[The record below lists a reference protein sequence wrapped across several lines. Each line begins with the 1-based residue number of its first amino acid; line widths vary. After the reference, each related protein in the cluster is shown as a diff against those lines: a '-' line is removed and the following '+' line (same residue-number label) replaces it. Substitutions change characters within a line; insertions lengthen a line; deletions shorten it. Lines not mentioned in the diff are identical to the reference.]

1 LSGQQSGLNFSIQNA
16 PAATFHEQYNAGP
29 RVVAGNYFGAM
40 GIPLLKGRL
49 FAESDSQDSPRAVL
63 INMSAER
70 RYWPAGDALGKHVR
84 AAGEAWREVV
94 GVVGDVR
101 HDGLAANTGPELY
114 FPHAQEPSPAMNVVV
129 RAAGDPLAMI
139 PMLRQEL
146 KVIDKNQPITRINT
160 MDTLVGESVARPR
173 LYASVLA
180 AFAALALLL
189 AAVGTYGVI
198 SYSVAQRTREIGLRM
213 ALGAQRTDVLSLVTR
228 SGLVLGAV
236 GIAVGGAAAVPLRT
250 FITKLLFQTDDH
262 DPVAYA
268 TAAALLISVS
278 CVASLLP
285 AWRALRGDPV
295 KALRHE

>member
-1 LSGQQSGLNFSIQNA
+1 
-16 PAATFHEQYNAGP
+16 
-29 RVVAGNYFGAM
+29 
-40 GIPLLKGRL
+40 
-49 FAESDSQDSPRAVL
+49 
-63 INMSAER
+63 
-70 RYWPAGDALGKHVR
+70 
-84 AAGEAWREVV
+84 
-94 GVVGDVR
+94 
-101 HDGLAANTGPELY
+101 
-114 FPHAQEPSPAMNVVV
+114 MNVVV

-250 FITKLLFQTDDH
+250 FITNLLFQTDDH